1 MVPGMHSY
9 TQMNGNKSSCLLRY
23 CDMNSFPCVVFD
35 NECTGKSEGDPVKL
49 TFTTWVENTIG
60 VIDRLTEG
68 PVVLVGS
75 CLGGWLSLI
84 AAKRIPERLHGLGR
98 HLTLTSPHLKPQ
110 LP

>member
-1 MVPGMHSY
+1 
-9 TQMNGNKSSCLLRY
+9 
-23 CDMNSFPCVVFD
+23 MNSFPCVVFD

-68 PVVLVGS
+68 PVVLVGT

-84 AAKRIPERLHGLGR
+84 AAQRIPERLHGLGR
-98 HLTLTSPHLKPQ
+98 RLSFSSDPMVILRSPCDQSCSLRPSTT
-110 LP
+110 

>member
-1 MVPGMHSY
+1 
-9 TQMNGNKSSCLLRY
+9 
-23 CDMNSFPCVVFD
+23 MNSFPCVVFD
-35 NECTGKSEGDPVKL
+35 NECTGKSEGDPVNL

-68 PVVLVGS
+68 PVVLVGT

-98 HLTLTSPHLKPQ
+98 QLSSLLLTSPDLLLISLSDQCYSPR
-110 LP
+110 PSTT

>member
-1 MVPGMHSY
+1 
-9 TQMNGNKSSCLLRY
+9 
-23 CDMNSFPCVVFD
+23 MNSFPCVVFD
-35 NECTGKSEGDPVKL
+35 NECTGKSEGDPVNL

-68 PVVLVGS
+68 PVVLVGT

-98 HLTLTSPHLKPQ
+98 QQGSSPLSSSPHQ
-110 LP
+110 ISS